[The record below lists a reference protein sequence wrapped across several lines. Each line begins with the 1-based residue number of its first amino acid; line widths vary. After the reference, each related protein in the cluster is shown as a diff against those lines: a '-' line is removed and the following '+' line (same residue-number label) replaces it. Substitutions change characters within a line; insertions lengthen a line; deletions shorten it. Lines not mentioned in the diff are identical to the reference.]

1 MPPITPAQN
10 NTINEKNAI
19 ATSVLENP
27 TKTPNLPVTQPVN
40 IPDVSSFIAT
50 PQQDKQTQD
59 NIDNLTAQSGS
70 VFNELFGTMQKKE
83 TRGAQQTQ
91 MEQQAGIPQLTE
103 DLADIQNQIT
113 NSNLQFRRAQEDLY
127 KNPSLRGVPMSVIR
141 SKESEIARVAASN
154 LADLEVVRAAR
165 SNSLNA
171 IQSIIDRKVQR
182 QFADDE
188 ARINNLKFVYENVKG
203 DLTKAQDRQY
213 QEKITKESRAFELAK
228 DKYQQV
234 ENVKAELVK
243 NAHMNGAGNG
253 VLQAVMAAKD
263 LAGAYA
269 AAGNFGLSI
278 DDKIKR
284 ASYAK
289 AMKDLAGSSANQLQD
304 SEITGVPSQDLAK
317 IIDVTGAKSTK
328 GITDAL
334 GVIKG
339 VETFAKRNPEGTFIG
354 MAPIRFLPAVFR
366 GAEAKTERQ
375 FNLGDIN
382 AINLKVQQWASG
394 ASLTTEQTKQVK
406 RLVPDK
412 NDTDA
417 QIKRKVNQLT
427 QYMIGQV
434 QSELS
439 SQGIQT
445 GTPTFDFFNQ
455 TTTLNVDENGNVVI
469 PGETSDEDFWK

>member
-253 VLQAVMAAKD
+253 VLQAVMAAKTLD
-263 LAGAYA
+263 EAYR
-269 AAGNFGLSI
+269 AAGNYGLSI

-284 ASYAK
+284 SQLAKLVSETGIPEQEAQKAVIVADTISNIDKLIANKGGFEAAVGPTSIFGRRGLFRPGKKSEFVAGVEQLTGELTLNNLINAK
-289 AMKDLAGSSANQLQD
+289 ARGATFGALSEGELKILASSA
-304 SEITGVPSQDLAK
+304 SK
-317 IIDVTGAKSTK
+317 IGTYAIKDKS
-328 GITDAL
+328 GN
-334 GVIKG
+334 IKG
-339 VETFAKRNPEGTFIG
+339 YK
-354 MAPIRFLPAVFR
+354 
-366 GAEAKTERQ
+366 
-375 FNLGDIN
+375 
-382 AINLKVQQWASG
+382 
-394 ASLTTEQTKQVK
+394 TTEKGFQ
-406 RLVPDK
+406 RELDNIK
-412 NDTDA
+412 NA
-417 QIKRKVNQLT
+417 AIKDF
-427 QYMIGQV
+427 
-434 QSELS
+434 ELKTGKKYSDYQKEQDISVDS
-439 SQGIQT
+439 S
-445 GTPTFDFFNQ
+445 
-455 TTTLNVDENGNVVI
+455 GNIVI
-469 PGETSDEDFWK
+469 PGEVTNEEFFK

>member
-253 VLQAVMAAKD
+253 VLQAVMAAKTLD
-263 LAGAYA
+263 EAYR
-269 AAGNFGLSI
+269 AAGNYGLSI

-284 ASYAK
+284 SQLAKLVSETGIPEQEAQKAVIVADTISNIDKLIANKGGFEAAVGPTSIFGRRGLFRPGKKSEFVAGVEQLTGELTLNNLINAK
-289 AMKDLAGSSANQLQD
+289 ARGATFGALSEGELKILASSA
-304 SEITGVPSQDLAK
+304 SK
-317 IIDVTGAKSTK
+317 IGTYAIKDKS
-328 GITDAL
+328 GN
-334 GVIKG
+334 IKG
-339 VETFAKRNPEGTFIG
+339 YK
-354 MAPIRFLPAVFR
+354 
-366 GAEAKTERQ
+366 
-375 FNLGDIN
+375 
-382 AINLKVQQWASG
+382 
-394 ASLTTEQTKQVK
+394 TTEKGFQ
-406 RLVPDK
+406 RELDNIK
-412 NDTDA
+412 NA
-417 QIKRKVNQLT
+417 AIKDF
-427 QYMIGQV
+427 
-434 QSELS
+434 ELKTGKKYSVYHKEQNISVDS
-439 SQGIQT
+439 S
-445 GTPTFDFFNQ
+445 
-455 TTTLNVDENGNVVI
+455 GNIVI
-469 PGETSDEDFWK
+469 PGEVTNEEFFK